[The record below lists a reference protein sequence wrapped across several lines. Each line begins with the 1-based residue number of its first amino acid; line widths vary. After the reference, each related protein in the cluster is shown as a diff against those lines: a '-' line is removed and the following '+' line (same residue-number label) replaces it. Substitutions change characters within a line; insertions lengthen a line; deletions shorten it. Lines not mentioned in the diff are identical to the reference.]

1 VITTGDGGMITTRHS
16 EWDRELRLLRQH
28 GMSVPDTVRHRSASV
43 VFESYET
50 LGYNYRL
57 TDLQAAVGRVQL
69 QRLPDLIRERRGCAA
84 RYRTL
89 LSAVPGILPPAEP
102 EWARSNWQS
111 FAVRLPG
118 GCDQRTVMQSMLDR
132 GVATRR
138 GVMCAHR
145 QRPYA
150 DPDTAATSCSSL
162 GRSEAAEDGVILLP
176 LFPGITEG
184 DQARVVEAMVEALP
198 AHAPAGIGASPSS
211 SPTAPARL

>member
-1 VITTGDGGMITTRHS
+1 M
-16 EWDRELRLLRQH
+16 
-28 GMSVPDTVRHRSASV
+28 
-43 VFESYET
+43 

-69 QRLPDLIRERRGCAA
+69 RRLPGLIRERRECAA

-89 LSAVPGILPPAEP
+89 LSAVPGILPPDEP

-111 FAVRLPG
+111 FAVRLPD

-150 DPDTAATSCSSL
+150 ADAETGATPHSSL

-176 LFPGITEG
+176 LFPGMTDE
-184 DQARVVEAMVEALP
+184 DQARVVEAMVEALS
-198 AHAPAGIGASPSS
+198 AHAPAGTCASPSS
-211 SPTAPARL
+211 SATAPGRL